1 MINQCASRTA
11 AEGIRARQD
20 EEMAAPKADTAA
32 QTLDE
37 ETRAESAAWRCMLE
51 S

>member
-1 MINQCASRTA
+1 MINQRGSRTA

-20 EEMAAPKADTAA
+20 EEMAAPTAEAAA
-32 QTLDE
+32 QKLDE